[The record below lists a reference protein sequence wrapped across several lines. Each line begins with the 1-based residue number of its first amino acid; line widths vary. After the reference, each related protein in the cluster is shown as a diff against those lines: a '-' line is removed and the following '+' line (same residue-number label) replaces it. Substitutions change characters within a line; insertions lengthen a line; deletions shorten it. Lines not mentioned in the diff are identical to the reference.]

1 MAEEP
6 SSAAGMVKAIAKAS
20 DGTNILK
27 ETAKT
32 FGTHSWR
39 RGGDTALF
47 RSGLSQ
53 QQRQLM
59 GMWQTPTVELGY
71 VGYTARQHMSWSRAC
86 AL

>member
-1 MAEEP
+1 MNNTTYRYLLRRSRLALQECCGY
-6 SSAAGMVKAIAKAS
+6 SADVAA
-20 DGTNILK
+20 
-27 ETAKT
+27 T

-59 GMWQTPTVELGY
+59 GTWKTPTVELGY
-71 VGYTARQHMSWSRAC
+71 VGYTARQHMSWARAC